1 MVSPIFELEMRKP
14 FLKQIDRE
22 FTGLLKLMQFAQIK
36 LPSSGIL
43 HNVLAVSEP
52 RMRLREGRYARS
64 RARTCYTLTLV

>member
-1 MVSPIFELEMRKP
+1 VVSPIFELELRKP

-43 HNVLAVSEP
+43 HNVPPLCEVLRPEGLAGW
-52 RMRLREGRYARS
+52 LLKQA
-64 RARTCYTLTLV
+64 A